1 MKILITVALLLNLS
15 LALAQDKNLILETE
29 PTETTIPLVGTAS
42 ILNDGDLR
50 VTPADPSACQA
61 SNSCEDVVVD
71 VQSFAASNASQNVV
85 TVSEGGSFTV
95 SWSSLGA
102 TECRGIG
109 TYPEWSERT
118 NLAADSRL
126 VADTTVLEVVT
137 SSGDAAA
144 SPYTLGIQC
153 ANGSVAD
160 SSSAELTLVIEEV
173 VEPSPTSCEGREP
186 ISGWTRLTTGNL
198 SCRES
203 SGLDTTAD
211 CRNWSPDLWAN
222 PFLGSGGISERIL
235 TNVTAKRQYVAIE
248 FDTVGLSRT
257 ASGRLNTE
265 SPGAVINSEKLL
277 ATISQCPGD
286 FNPSQVTG
294 CYLSPGTFSQ
304 FTWRGPDAATSSN
317 CVLQPDTTYYL
328 NLLSTNSPLGTAPSS
343 IEPID
348 ACDNNKC
355 GVLLTPRFD

>member
-1 MKILITVALLLNLS
+1 MKILITAALLLNMS
-15 LALAQDKNLILETE
+15 LALAQDKSLILETD

-42 ILNDGDLR
+42 ILTNGDLR

-71 VQSFAASNASQNVV
+71 VQSFAASNASANVV

-109 TYPEWSERT
+109 TYPDWSERT
-118 NLAADSRL
+118 NLATDSRL
-126 VADTTVLEVVT
+126 VVDATVLDIVT

-153 ANGSVAD
+153 ANGSVSD
-160 SSSAELTLVIEEV
+160 SLSGELTLIVDEV

-222 PFLGSGGISERIL
+222 PFLSSGGLSEGIL
-235 TNVTAKRQYVAIE
+235 TNVSAKRQYVAIK
-248 FDTVGLSRT
+248 FDTNGMEPT
-257 ASGRLNTE
+257 ASGRFNTE
-265 SPGAVINSEKLL
+265 SPGAAINSEKLL

-286 FNPSQVTG
+286 FNPNQVTG
-294 CYLSPGTFSQ
+294 CYLSPGV
-304 FTWRGPDAATSSN
+304 FTPFNWRGPNSSSSSN

-328 NLLSTNSPLGTAPSS
+328 NILSTNSPLGTSPDS
-343 IEPID
+343 IEPVD
-348 ACDNNKC
+348 ACDDNKC
-355 GVLLTPRFD
+355 GVLLTPRF